1 MERLSRR
8 CLDAAQHKLGD
19 MINSGHHIAQ
29 DLAAGL
35 RLCQLAAAQGYA
47 FAMFMIAE
55 CHERGCGVGADV
67 AEAIRCTGAP
77 KQRVVLQ
84 ALQAG

>member
-55 CHERGCGVGADV
+55 CHDAVLLQTWPKPSAG
-67 AEAIRCTGAP
+67 TGLGL
-77 KQRVVLQ
+77 RFR
-84 ALQAG
+84 